1 MGALDGL
8 VSQVMGS
15 LSGSSGQQSGLAGSV
30 LNMLGGQGGN
40 LESLVQTMKEKGLG
54 GIAASWV
61 GTGAN
66 QPITADQ
73 IGQILNNDQLRSLA
87 AQHGL
92 NVDEIKTHLAQILPV
107 VVDKLT
113 PGGSLPAS
121 GGGLGGMLKNLVP
134 GAGS

>member
-1 MGALDGL
+1 
-8 VSQVMGS
+8 VIGS
-15 LSGSSGQQSGLAGSV
+15 LSGSAGQQSALAGSV

-40 LESLVQTMKEKGLG
+40 LEGLVQTMKDKGLG
-54 GIAASWV
+54 AVAASWV

-73 IGQILNNDQLRSLA
+73 VGQILNNDQLRTLA

-92 NVDEIKTHLAQILPV
+92 NVDELKSHLAQILPV

-121 GGGLGGMLKNLVP
+121 GGLAGMLRNLVP